1 MRFPRLWQN
10 ANIPCVDH
18 WCDNIVNHRV
28 AIPITLKYLRM
39 KKNRGGF
46 LIHPKANLINEAVQ
60 LNMLLWVTALEKGIE
75 RVIFMFLYYRWYY
88 RKSNFYR
95 LISAN
100 DAVGI
105 VIRGV
110 DRKRKHS
117 ELRFRLWLRRL
128 VSIGSLD
135 WTRMAWKMV
144 FWLVGSSAKFF
155 WVR

>member
-18 WCDNIVNHRV
+18 WCDDIVNHRV

-39 KKNRGGF
+39 
-46 LIHPKANLINEAVQ
+46 IHPKANLINEAVQ
-60 LNMLLWVTALEKGIE
+60 LNMLLWVTALEKGIK
-75 RVIFMFLYYRWYY
+75 RVIFVFLYYRWYY

-95 LISAN
+95 LIFTN
-100 DAVGI
+100 DTVGI

-135 WTRMAWKMV
+135 WTRMAWEIV
-144 FWLVGSSAKFF
+144 FWLVGSSATFF
-155 WVR
+155 RVR